1 MKISEVEA
9 VVEEVHAREPELH
22 GSANGDDDYDVDEGG
37 QGEFEILASTE
48 KAPVEWRYLEGN

>member
-1 MKISEVEA
+1 MQA

-37 QGEFEILASTE
+37 QGEFEILVSTE